1 MPSHAS
7 SNNEHLHVVKASA
20 GSGKTY
26 RLTDEYLR
34 LLFKNAN
41 AYKHILAVTFTNKA
55 TEEMKSR
62 IIKELFELSK
72 DDSQSSFIPNL
83 RTEYNLSREEVQ
95 QKART
100 LLESILH
107 DYSSFNI
114 STIDRFFQQITRSFA
129 REMGLSATYNIELDD
144 KAYLSLAIDSM
155 LLELSQSKDKD
166 LTKWL
171 LMLMKN
177 NIENQKGWNVKQ
189 DIQYLGEEIFK
200 EKYKLL
206 SKEEKE
212 KIQDKDELNK
222 YRNQLLNIK
231 RTFESKLKKLGNRG
245 VEIMSAHHLYYSDFK
260 GTSRSPFNHFIKWAN
275 GEIKSPTNT
284 FRKLRNTVDE
294 WFSET
299 TPSDKVKAIQ
309 HAYHNGLNQT
319 VNEAL
324 QHFDKKNLFEYNSAN
339 AILKSFYTLGILS
352 DIQKRLQQLQKDENI
367 FFISDTT
374 ELLNKIIND
383 SDAPFIYEKTGSWF
397 KNYMIDEFQDTS
409 DMQWKNFRPL
419 IQESLAGNQFNLIV
433 GDIKQSIYR
442 WRNSN
447 WRLLNEE
454 ISKDFRSE
462 QIHEE
467 TLSTNWRSDENIV
480 RFNNDFFATAAEK
493 LQNQYNTATE
503 TASNKIT
510 QAYEGHQ
517 QEIPDNRKNNN
528 GRVEIHFVDAD
539 DKEEPWKE
547 KVLAELP
554 KLIEQLQDN
563 NYSLKDIC
571 ILLRKKKEVKEVAE
585 ALLKYQKEHL
595 NSGYRYDFISNEAL
609 VIGNAPSVKAAIALL
624 RWLKNPNDDTQR
636 TLALYEYFRF
646 VEKEKS
652 PQEIINMLTAEEHA
666 TSIQS
671 TIQKLESLAHL
682 PLYEMAESFYALQNK
697 SIGSEENIYIQ
708 AFLDVVLKF
717 NTNQGSDL
725 EAFLKW
731 WDEKNGLTL
740 SSPEEQ
746 DAIRMLTIHKSKGL
760 EFKAVIM
767 PFVDWDLDHS
777 HRFKNYIWCQPKTN
791 PFNTLPIVP
800 VEYSPVLS
808 ESIFDKEYQEE
819 KLLAFIDNFNLLY
832 VAFTR
837 AKSCLFAFAPQK
849 ESKNS
854 EIKNVGDLLKASIQ
868 SLAQNNMKAQY
879 DAEKGTF
886 ILGEIKQLTTT
897 PQKAQPVKTATWQ
910 STPFDNR
917 LRLRLNS
924 TGFFADNGKRDYGVL
939 MHDILRHIETM
950 NDIASAVDKKVLSG
964 EIPQNEKERVVMQ
977 ITDWLSLPRVAR
989 WYDGS
994 YAILNEMSLL
1004 VPHAGFYRPDRI
1016 MMRND
1021 KIVVVD
1027 YKFGDVEEEKYIR
1040 QVKYYVNLI
1049 GKMGFSNVSGFVFY
1063 VKMKRIIPV

>member
-7 SNNEHLHVVKASA
+7 SEREHLHVVKASA

-26 RLTDEYLR
+26 RLTGEYLR

-41 AYKHILAVTFTNKA
+41 AYKHTLAVTFTNKA

-62 IIKELFELSK
+62 IIKELFELSR
-72 DDSQSSFIPNL
+72 DDSQSSFL
-83 RTEYNLSREEVQ
+83 SKLSTEFHLSDKQVQ

-107 DYSSFNI
+107 DYSSFSI
-114 STIDRFFQQITRSFA
+114 STIDRFFQQIMRSFA

-155 LLELSQSKDKD
+155 LLELSQSENKD

-189 DIQYLGEEIFK
+189 DIQRLGEEIFK

-222 YRNQLLNIK
+222 YRAELLEIK
-231 RTFESKLKKLGNRG
+231 RKFESELIDLGNRG
-245 VEIMSAHHLYYSDFK
+245 VKIMSDNDLDCEDFK
-260 GTSRSPFNHFIKWAN
+260 YGKDSVSHFVKWAN
-275 GEIKSPTNT
+275 GEVKTPTKRFLN
-284 FRKLRNTVDE
+284 LGLGIDE
-294 WFSET
+294 WIKRGA
-299 TPSDKVKAIQ
+299 PADKVEAIQ
-309 HAYHNGLNQT
+309 HAYDNGLNQK
-319 VNEAL
+319 VNEVL
-324 QHFDKKNLFEYNSAN
+324 QHFEDNFIEYNSAN

-397 KNYMIDEFQDTS
+397 KNYMMDEFQDTS
-409 DMQWKNFRPL
+409 DMQWANFRPL
-419 IQESLAGNQFNLIV
+419 IQESLGGNQFNLIV

-447 WRLLNEE
+447 WRLLNEQ
-454 ISKDFRSE
+454 ISKDFRSD

-467 TLSTNWRSDENIV
+467 TLSTNWRSDDNIV
-480 RFNNDFFATAAEK
+480 RFNNVFFATAAEK
-493 LQNQYNTATE
+493 LQIQYNKATE

-517 QEIPDNRKNNN
+517 QEVPDNRKNNN

-585 ALLKYQKEHL
+585 TLLKYQKEHPD
-595 NSGYRYDFISNEAL
+595 SPYRYDFISNEAL

-624 RWLKNPNDDTQR
+624 RWLKNPNDDTHR

-652 PQEIINMLTAEEHA
+652 PRQIINMLTAEEDA
-666 TSIQS
+666 AFIQS
-671 TIQKLESLAHL
+671 SIQKLESLAHL

-717 NTNQGSDL
+717 NTNQSSDL
-725 EAFLKW
+725 DAFLKW
-731 WDEKNGLTL
+731 WDEKNDLTL

-777 HRFKNYIWCQPKTN
+777 HRFKNYIWCQPQTN
-791 PFNTLPIVP
+791 RFNKLPIVP
-800 VEYSPVLS
+800 VEYSPTLS
-808 ESIFDKEYQEE
+808 ESIFAKEYQEE

-849 ESKNS
+849 ESKSS
-854 EIKNVGDLLKASIQ
+854 EIKNVGDLLKASVQCLSQ
-868 SLAQNNMKAQY
+868 SNMIAQEDGESNI
-879 DAEKGTF
+879 F
-886 ILGEIKQLTTT
+886 SLGEIEKLATTS
-897 PQKAQPVKTATWQ
+897 QNVQPTETATWQ
-910 STPFDNR
+910 SNPFDSR
-917 LRLRLNS
+917 LKLRLNS

-950 NDIASAVDKKVLSG
+950 NDVASAVDKKVLSG
-964 EIPQNEKERVVMQ
+964 EISQNEKGHIVKQ
-977 ITDWLSLPRVAR
+977 ITDWLSLPEAAH

-1021 KIVVVD
+1021 EIVVVD

-1049 GKMGFSNVSGFVFY
+1049 QKMDFSNVSGFVFY
-1063 VKMKRIIPV
+1063 VKMKKIIRV